1 MATVGSLL
9 VYAHVMI
16 PASCGLIVAV
26 APLVDAVDPLTGST
40 LQLRPVRLHPL
51 TGCSAK
57 AYATLKVDGVFSV
70 YVTLFELE
78 PSFTREKLL
87 TGLEPTGNA
96 GVMVNGKEVMAV
108 GIAVFDMVIVA
119 GKITA
124 LAVSPRS

>member
-1 MATVGSLL
+1 
-9 VYAHVMI
+9 MI

-26 APLVDAVDPLTGST
+26 APMVDAVDPLTETT
-40 LQLRPVRLHPL
+40 LQLRPVRLHAL

-57 AYATLKVDGVFSV
+57 AYGTLKADGVFSV
-70 YVTLFELE
+70 YMTLFELE

-96 GVMVNGKEVMAV
+96 GVMVNGKEVLAV